1 MGYPPL
7 TFNIVPMVGSVS
19 MIRLLGTFTYACR
32 YADSSLR
39 RAGAPVNH
47 QSGQRGQG
55 MVEYLLVLT
64 VIVTM
69 TMTAMSTISGSVGNL
84 TSALVNNI
92 QEVTG
97 VEAP

>member
-1 MGYPPL
+1 
-7 TFNIVPMVGSVS
+7 
-19 MIRLLGTFTYACR
+19 
-32 YADSSLR
+32 
-39 RAGAPVNH
+39 
-47 QSGQRGQG
+47 

-64 VIVTM
+64 VIITM